1 MNFNSFFKEKPLLS
15 GGDFSCMICR
25 NCQALTLSGH
35 GTYPMLFV
43 LQGEIS
49 LDFPMQNEWVKEG
62 HFTVVNHEKL
72 CQIRS
77 CKEDTVILQYNPP
90 PRLTNFF
97 KAGCSAIFQQYMTPV
112 PILPPLWE
120 WIESL
125 LEDMVSGSTTD
136 EAHCHRYCKRFA
148 SIIMDYPSKTL
159 YEMYIPFYACTRL
172 SCKDCRL

>member
-1 MNFNSFFKEKPLLS
+1 MNINSYFKEKSLLP
-15 GGDFSCMICR
+15 GGNFSCMICR
-25 NCQALTLSGH
+25 DGEALPLSDY

-43 LQGEIS
+43 LQGEIR
-49 LDFPMQNEWVKEG
+49 LDFPMQNKWVKAG
-62 HFTVVNHEKL
+62 HFTVVSHEKL
-72 CQIRS
+72 CQILP
-77 CKEDTVILQYNPP
+77 CKEDTVILRYNPP

-125 LEDMVSGSTTD
+125 LEEMASGSTMD
-136 EAHCHRYCKRFA
+136 ETHCQQYCKRFA
-148 SIIMDYPSKTL
+148 NLIMDYPSKIL

-172 SCKDCRL
+172 SCKECGK